1 MITSKECAQFI
12 EKPHQG
18 DEINI
23 NMVSNLKKESQN
35 KLKFVNVYSREHLEI
50 IYEDVFNCVIVTSE
64 YEGKLKGPHIISD
77 NPRRDFCKIA
87 NKFFS
92 KSRENHI
99 ESSAIVSKNARV
111 GPNVYIGHHVV
122 IEDYVEIGSN
132 TVLLHNV
139 VVSEGCRI
147 GSNCLVKSGS
157 IIGQRGF
164 GFDRDLEG
172 IPVSFPHYGKVIIG
186 NNVEIGALNTIASGT
201 LSDTKI
207 ADFVKTDDHVH
218 IAHNVKIGSGTFI
231 AACAEISGSVI
242 IGKEV
247 WIGPNSAVIDKVIIE
262 DHAFVGIGAVVTRDV
277 QKKARVIGYPAKVFI
292 EDHAFVGIGA
302 VVTRDVQ
309 K

>member
-1 MITSKECAQFI
+1 MITSKDCAQFI

-23 NMVSNLKKESQN
+23 NMVCNLKEESQN
-35 KLKFVNVYSREHLEI
+35 KLKFVNVYSREIFEI
-50 IYEDVFNCVIVTSE
+50 INEDVFNCFIVTSE
-64 YEGKLKGPHIISD
+64 YEGKIKGSHIISD

-87 NKFFS
+87 NRFFS
-92 KSRENHI
+92 KNRENHI
-99 ESSAIVSKNARV
+99 ESSAMVSKNARV
-111 GPNVYIGHHVV
+111 GNNVYIGHHVV
-122 IEDYVEIGSN
+122 IEDNVEIGSN
-132 TVLLHNV
+132 TILLHNV
-139 VVSEGCRI
+139 VVSESCRI
-147 GSNCLVKSGS
+147 GSNCLVKSGT

-186 NNVEIGALNTIASGT
+186 NNVEIGALNTIASGA
-201 LSDTKI
+201 LSDTII

-247 WIGPNSAVIDKVIIE
+247 WIGPNSAVIDKVNIE
-262 DHAFVGIGAVVTRDV
+262 DHAFVGIGAIVTRDV
-277 QKKARVIGYPAKVFI
+277 QMQARVAGNPAKVLL
-292 EDHAFVGIGA
+292 
-302 VVTRDVQ
+302 Q
-309 K
+309 KPA

>member
-23 NMVSNLKKESQN
+23 NMVCNLKEESQN
-35 KLKFVNVYSREHLEI
+35 KLKFVNVYSKEYLEI
-50 IYEDVFNCVIVTSE
+50 IQEDVFNCVIATSE
-64 YEGKLKGPHIISD
+64 YDGKLKGPHIISD

-92 KSRENHI
+92 IKRKEFI
-99 ESSAIVSKNARV
+99 ESSAMISNNAKI
-111 GPNVYIGHHVV
+111 GQNVYIGYNVI
-122 IEDYVEIGSN
+122 IEDYVEVGSN

-139 VVSEGCRI
+139 VISEGCKI

-164 GFDRDLEG
+164 GFERDLEG
-172 IPVSFPHYGKVIIG
+172 VPVSFPHYGKVIIG

-201 LSDTKI
+201 LSDTI
-207 ADFVKTDDHVH
+207 IGDFVKTDDHVH

-231 AACAEISGSVI
+231 AASAEISGSVI

-247 WIGPNSAVIDKVIIE
+247 WIGPNSAVIDKAIIE

-277 QKKARVIGYPAKVFI
+277 QKQARVAGNPAKLL
-292 EDHAFVGIGA
+292 
-302 VVTRDVQ
+302 VQ
-309 K
+309 KPA